1 MPVVATT
8 QDWTHHRLGY
18 RKAFFGFDELHG
30 FNRDSRSRRANRS
43 NADALAYAI
52 NRLQASLR
60 RNDPAARALVWGDM
74 LNPWH
79 NGARPQYQQWSGGVE
94 GSSWR
99 ASQQLDKSVI
109 HVPWV
114 YNADPQADSPAVD
127 CHTAN
132 VGKGC
137 IDPGVQCN
145 NAMCE
150 INNTVSFCA
159 SAGLSASPAS
169 KPVSAGVS
177 RVTRALCRRRPQ
189 CC

>member
-1 MPVVATT
+1 MSLAFLHHTIRATPRCQICAFVNSFDTGYCRYPCAIGIVTRTVAPAQPVPVVATT

-52 NRLQASLR
+52 NRLQASLM

-127 CHTAN
+127 C
-132 VGKGC
+132 
-137 IDPGVQCN
+137 
-145 NAMCE
+145 
-150 INNTVSFCA
+150 
-159 SAGLSASPAS
+159 
-169 KPVSAGVS
+169 
-177 RVTRALCRRRPQ
+177 
-189 CC
+189 